1 MERLTF
7 KLGNSYGLEDKASSK
22 VGLFTDYD
30 GFYAYLVSTNRL
42 GAYEDT
48 GLTPEEIE
56 QLKDELKHAYEKSN
70 TAVKW
75 YYELK
80 QSYEQLQKENAE
92 LKEKLEQDKACGY
105 CKTDNEFKTN
115 IIVFENDDEK
125 IEVQFCFG
133 MLEIIHKRN
142 EEVIYHV
149 QSEINYCPM
158 CGRKLVE

>member
-48 GLTPEEIE
+48 GLTPEEIMVM
-56 QLKDELKHAYEKSN
+56 Q
-70 TAVKW
+70 
-75 YYELK
+75 
-80 QSYEQLQKENAE
+80 
-92 LKEKLEQDKACGY
+92 KEKLERDEGCEYCCGKHYTERKSIADKNIEVLID
-105 CKTDNEFKTN
+105 TDNT
-115 IIVFENDDEK
+115 
-125 IEVQFCFG
+125 
-133 MLEIIHKRN
+133 LY
-142 EEVIYHV
+142 IYANSLMV
-149 QSEINYCPM
+149 NPKINYCPM

>member
-1 MERLTF
+1 MERLTQMGDPGLGYCWT
-7 KLGNSYGLEDKASSK
+7 KLAFSDVAIMEDMII
-22 VGLFTDYD
+22 D
-30 GFYAYLVSTNRL
+30 RL

>member
-1 MERLTF
+1 MERLTQIGDPGWGYCWT
-7 KLGNSYGLEDKASSK
+7 KLAFSDVAIMEDMII
-22 VGLFTDYD
+22 D
-30 GFYAYLVSTNRL
+30 RL